1 MSELKNK
8 NNQPYAFTF
17 KRASVGKRIGAF
29 LIDHLIIS
37 FISHFVGGFILMGLY
52 TVLSPSEAS
61 AASLVLLLFLVVSVL
76 AFLFYIFRDV
86 VKGQSIGKR
95 LLGIGVRDVSDNFLV
110 PPTSRL
116 VLRQLFS
123 FVWPIEFLVL
133 LFSDENRKIGDKISR
148 TGVYSLREY
157 DEFISYIKRTEY
169 IKQEQTAT
177 QYSDSAESL
186 SQTVELQKPKRKSA
200 VTIIVIVILAG
211 VLFISAMF
219 FGIVAIFRNHPSY
232 QVATQTIKASPEI
245 TAIIGEI
252 ESFGFMPSGN
262 INTSS
267 GRGDAS
273 FTIIARGAY
282 GEVRVFVDLEMRAGS
297 DWEIVRF
304 NFVQIR

>member
-1 MSELKNK
+1 MSEL
-8 NNQPYAFTF
+8 NNNNNRPYAFTF
-17 KRASVGKRIGAF
+17 KKASVGKRIGAF

-37 FISHFVGGFILMGLY
+37 FVLYFVGGFVLTGLY
-52 TVLSPSEAS
+52 SALNPSEAS
-61 AASLVLLLFLVVSVL
+61 AASLTLLLSLVILAVTFLI
-76 AFLFYIFRDV
+76 YIFRDV

-110 PPTSRL
+110 PPASRL
-116 VLRQLFS
+116 ILRQLFA

-133 LFSDENRKIGDKISR
+133 LFSDENRKIGDKIAG
-148 TGVYSLREY
+148 TGVYYLRDY
-157 DEFISYIKRTEY
+157 DEFISYMKRAGY

-177 QYSDSAESL
+177 QYSDSTESL
-186 SQTVELQKPKRKSA
+186 SQTVELQNPKRKSM
-200 VTIIVIVILAG
+200 VTTIVIVILAG

-219 FGIVAIFRNHPSY
+219 FGIVAMIRNHPSY

-245 TAIIGEI
+245 TAIIGEV

-273 FTIIARGAY
+273 FTIIARGSY